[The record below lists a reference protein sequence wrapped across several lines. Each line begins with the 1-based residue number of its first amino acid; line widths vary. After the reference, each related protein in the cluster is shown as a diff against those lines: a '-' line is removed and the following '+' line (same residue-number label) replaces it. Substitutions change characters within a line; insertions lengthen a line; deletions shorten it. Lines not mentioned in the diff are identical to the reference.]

1 MRAPF
6 ARFASTFQGGA
17 FAPVYRWLPIVLGIA
32 LVGVIVATI
41 VVVARHRSERLQAG
55 LGPLRARDLDLRKA
69 DPGPARP
76 PATGPQVG
84 AASKEGD
91 GGAVEASLRTRI
103 RVMEGVVGA
112 FFGALVVRL
121 WGMQL
126 LSSDDYSAQAER
138 NLTREV
144 STRAPRGRILD
155 RNGEVLVGNRS
166 SMTLV
171 ADADVVNDTRV
182 VRRISNL
189 LGMPDVA
196 VRRAIQNTTEGAQ
209 SRRTVLIDVPERAVA
224 YVVEHPAQFP
234 GVSVES
240 RTVRTYPHGSLAA
253 HLLGYSGTI
262 TDLEGQNSREGN
274 HIQYVSGDIVGMSG
288 IEYEYEGVLQ
298 GVRGSRTV
306 HVDANGT
313 VIGTVSEIPPT
324 QGSDVRLTIDL
335 NIQQAAEDAIQT
347 GLEVGRFL
355 EFEPTG
361 AAVVCMDCKTGELL
375 AMASWPTFDPNA
387 FIGGIST
394 DLWAQLQAE
403 EANTPLLNRAINGL
417 YPSASTIKPFTAL
430 AGLASGL
437 IGYYT
442 PFYCPGYWTGL
453 GEPGMWC
460 WNHDGHKN
468 IDLHTG
474 ITNSCDAVFYEIAK
488 AVAYSDQPEALQK
501 MFRLWGLGS
510 QTGIDLPG
518 ESAGR
523 VPDAEWK
530 WNWYTSADDQAR
542 AWQPGDTANI
552 SIGQGDILVTPM
564 QLCYAYSGLVAHG
577 TQMRP
582 HVMKEILSSETQQ
595 AIKTVEPTVAKS
607 VPVSEEDLAFIDQ
620 ALVGVISEVGN
631 VGSYFD
637 GLPVQV
643 MGKSG
648 TGEAGDDPLNTHAW
662 FVAAAPADDP
672 QYVVASLVE
681 HGGGG
686 GGVSTH
692 MCRQVLGAIYGVPMT
707 DPIALVVAGN
717 EERRSEGGATD

>member
-1 MRAPF
+1 MP
-6 ARFASTFQGGA
+6 
-17 FAPVYRWLPIVLGIA
+17 RWLPIVLVIILVA
-32 LVGVIVATI
+32 LVAAIAVL
-41 VVVARHRSERLQAG
+41 VARQRSQSRQAG
-55 LGPLRARDLDLRKA
+55 LGPLKTRDLDLRRA
-69 DPGPARP
+69 TPGPVRP
-76 PATGPQVG
+76 AATGPQLGTTG
-84 AASKEGD
+84 AAGSSE
-91 GGAVEASLRTRI
+91 AAATEASVRSRI
-103 RVMEGVVGA
+103 RVVEGVVGA

-121 WGMQL
+121 WGMQV
-126 LSSDDYSAQAER
+126 LSSEDYTSQAER

-144 STRAPRGRILD
+144 SIRAPRGRILD

-182 VRRISNL
+182 VRRVSNL
-189 LGMPDVA
+189 LGMPEVA
-196 VRRAIQNTTEGAQ
+196 VRRAIQSTTEGAQ
-209 SRRTVLIDVPERAVA
+209 SKRTILIDVPERAVA

-240 RTVRTYPHGSLAA
+240 RTVRTYPHGTLAA

-262 TDLEGQNSREGN
+262 TDLKAQNEREGN
-274 HIQYVSGDIVGMSG
+274 LITYVSGDIVGKTG
-288 IEYEYEGVLQ
+288 IEYEYESVLQ

-306 HVDANGT
+306 HVDADGT
-313 VIGTVSEIPPT
+313 VIGTVSEIAPE

-335 NIQQAAEDAIQT
+335 TIQQAAEDAVQT
-347 GLEVGRFL
+347 GLEVARFL

-375 AMASWPTFDPNA
+375 AMASWPTYDPNA
-387 FIGGIST
+387 FVGGIST
-394 DLWAQLQAE
+394 DLWAQMQAE

-430 AGLASGL
+430 AGLATGL
-437 IGYYT
+437 IGQYT
-442 PFYCPGYWTGL
+442 PFFCPGYWTGL

-488 AVAYSDQPEALQK
+488 AVAYSDQPEALQR

-510 QTGIDLPG
+510 VTGIDLPG

-530 WNWYTSADDQAR
+530 WNWYTSSDDQAR
-542 AWQPGDTANI
+542 TWQPGDTANI
-552 SIGQGDILVTPM
+552 AIGQGDILVTPM
-564 QLCYAYSGLVAHG
+564 QLCYAYCGLVSHG
-577 TQMRP
+577 TQMKP
-582 HVMKEILSSETQQ
+582 HVMKEVLSSETQQ
-595 AIKTVEPTVAKS
+595 AIASVDPQVAKTV
-607 VPVSEEDLAFIDQ
+607 PVNQDDIAFIDQ
-620 ALVGVISEVGN
+620 ALIGVLSEVGN
-631 VGSYFD
+631 VGSYFE
-637 GLPVQV
+637 GLPVQA

-686 GGVSTH
+686 GGVTTH
-692 MCRQVLGAIYGVPMT
+692 MCRQVFGAIYGVEMT
-707 DPIALVVAGN
+707 DPIDLVVKGG
-717 EERRSEGGATD
+717 EERRSESTGGTD

>member
-1 MRAPF
+1 MPI
-6 ARFASTFQGGA
+6 
-17 FAPVYRWLPIVLGIA
+17 WLPIA
-32 LVGVIVATI
+32 LVVALLALIGAIVYL
-41 VVVARHRSERLQAG
+41 VVRQHAQGARLG
-55 LGPLRARDLDLRKA
+55 LGLLKTRDLDLRRATPRTPGVEA
-69 DPGPARP
+69 D
-76 PATGPQVG
+76 GPQVG
-84 AASKEGD
+84 SAGATPTD
-91 GGAVEASLRTRI
+91 GSPIEVSLRSRI

-112 FFGALVVRL
+112 AFGALVVRL

-126 LSSDDYSAQAER
+126 LSSDDYAAQAER

-144 STRAPRGRILD
+144 SIRAPRGRILD

-171 ADADVVNDTRV
+171 ADADVANDTRV
-182 VRRISNL
+182 VRRVSNL

-196 VRRAIQNTTEGAQ
+196 VRRAIQSTTEGAQ
-209 SRRTVLIDVPERAVA
+209 SKRTIMIDVPAQAVA

-253 HLLGYSGTI
+253 HLLGYSGVI
-262 TDLEGQNSREGN
+262 TDVEGQNAREGN
-274 HIQYVSGDIVGMSG
+274 LITYVSGDIVGKSG
-288 IEYEYEGVLQ
+288 IEYEYESVLQ

-306 HVDANGT
+306 HVDADGA
-313 VIGTVSEIPPT
+313 VIGTVSEIAPE
-324 QGSDVRLTIDL
+324 QGSDVRLTIDV

-361 AAVVCMDCKTGELL
+361 GAVVCMDVKTGELL

-387 FIGGIST
+387 FVGGIST

-437 IGYYT
+437 VSYYT

-488 AVAYSDQPEALQK
+488 AVAYSDRPEALQE

-510 QTGIDLPG
+510 TCGIDLPG

-523 VPDAEWK
+523 VPDAQWK
-530 WNWYTSADDQAR
+530 WDWYASADDQAR
-542 AWQPGDTANI
+542 TWQPGDTANI
-552 SIGQGDILVTPM
+552 AIGQGDLLVTPM
-564 QLCYAYSGLVAHG
+564 QLCYAYAGLGMHG

-582 HVMKEILSSETQQ
+582 HVMKEVLSSETQQ
-595 AIKTVEPTVAKS
+595 AIASVEPTVGTT
-607 VPVSEEDLAFIDQ
+607 VPVSQDDISFIDA
-620 ALVGVISEVGN
+620 ALTGVISEVEN
-631 VGSYFD
+631 VGSYFE

-648 TGEAGDDPLNTHAW
+648 TGEAGDDPENTHAW
-662 FVAAAPADDP
+662 FAAMAPAEDP
-672 QYVVASLVE
+672 QYVVVALIE

-686 GGVSTH
+686 GGVTTH
-692 MCRQVLGAIYGVPMT
+692 VCRQVLGAIYGVEMT
-707 DPIALVVAGN
+707 DPIDLVVKGG
-717 EERRSEGGATD
+717 EERRSESTGGTD